1 METEQDSRSR
11 AAPTT
16 LLAGAAT
23 SRLWL
28 RVSVSV
34 AVALA
39 FADASIAVLALPQ
52 IVDRLHT
59 SISHV
64 IWVIGAYNV
73 ALIVG
78 ALAIIPMARR
88 LTSRRALIAGLGV
101 FGFASLGS
109 GLANTLTVLV
119 VMRCVQGLGGALL
132 LCASLP
138 LFADSARPGESPL
151 ASWAAAAA
159 FGAAVG
165 PAVGGLL
172 TQVFDW
178 RAIFL
183 AQAPFAAL
191 AAVAAWHAHS
201 QTTKQSAELADDATS
216 LDLGPAADTRG
227 RRLNPP
233 TANLALTF
241 LSAGL
246 IGALFLVTI
255 LLINAWGL
263 TPLGAAA
270 IVSAIPLA
278 TLLAERVTRGLSP
291 VLLALGGTL
300 ALAAGLGGLALVT
313 HRELAPVIVSL
324 ALCGAG
330 LGLAFP
336 ALTGEALRSAGKPV
350 ARAARTVAARDA
362 GLLLGLLILTPVF
375 VHELDKASKAA
386 VPPVA
391 AAVYTAPIP
400 DAMKNQIAGGLL
412 AAYASAPQSRL
423 PDLGPTF
430 KQAGAQASPQIKHQ
444 LALLESRIH
453 AQIERAATH
462 SFRRPLL
469 YCALLALLVIPLIG
483 LRLGWPTRPKGA
495 AAGPPAG
502 A

>member
-1 METEQDSRSR
+1 METKPDNRSR
-11 AAPTT
+11 PASTT
-16 LLAGAAT
+16 MPAGATT
-23 SRLWL
+23 SRTWL

-64 IWVIGAYNV
+64 IWVIGAYNL

-78 ALAIIPMARR
+78 SLAIIPVAGR
-88 LTSRRALIAGLGV
+88 LTSRPALITGLGV
-101 FGFASLGS
+101 FGLASLGS
-109 GLANTLTVLV
+109 GLANSLSVLV

-183 AQAPFAAL
+183 AQAPFAA
-191 AAVAAWHAHS
+191 VAAGAAWRAHI
-201 QTTKQSAELADDATS
+201 QTTRQSAELADDTTS
-216 LDLGPAADTRG
+216 LDLEPAAEPHG

-246 IGALFLVTI
+246 IGALFLVTV

-270 IVSAIPLA
+270 IVSAIPIA
-278 TLLAERVTRGLSP
+278 TLLTERATRGLSP
-291 VLLALGGTL
+291 VLLAFAGAV
-300 ALAAGLGGLALVT
+300 ALAAGLVGLALVT
-313 HRELAPVIVSL
+313 HRELGWVAVSL
-324 ALCGAG
+324 ALCGVG

-336 ALTGEALRSAGKPV
+336 ALTGDALRSSGKPV

-362 GLLLGLLILTPVF
+362 GLLLGLVVLTPVF
-375 VHELDKASKAA
+375 VHELDKASKTA

-400 DAMKNQIAGGLL
+400 IGMKNQIAGGLL
-412 AAYASAPQSRL
+412 AAYASAPQSQL

-430 KQAGAQASPQIKHQ
+430 KLAAAQASPQTKVQ
-444 LALLESRIH
+444 LALLESKVH
-453 AQIERAATH
+453 DQIERAATH

-469 YCALLALLVIPLIG
+469 YCALFALLVIPLIG
-483 LRLGWPTRPKGA
+483 ARLGYASRAKGS
-495 AAGPPAG
+495 AAGPAAG
-502 A
+502 T

>member
-1 METEQDSRSR
+1 METEQDNRNRS
-11 AAPTT
+11 ATTT
-16 LLAGAAT
+16 LLAGATT
-23 SRLWL
+23 SRFWL

-78 ALAIIPMARR
+78 SLLIIPFARR
-88 LTSRRALIAGLGV
+88 LTSRPALIVGLAI
-101 FGFASLGS
+101 FGLASLGS
-109 GLANTLTVLV
+109 GLANTLTVLII
-119 VMRCVQGLGGALL
+119 MRCVQGLGGALL

-183 AQAPFAAL
+183 AQAPFAAV
-191 AAVAAWHAHS
+191 AAGAAWHAHI

-216 LDLGPAADTRG
+216 LDLGPAAETRG

-233 TANLALTF
+233 VANLGLLF

-246 IGALFLVTI
+246 IGALFLVTV
-255 LLINAWGL
+255 LLINAWGM

-270 IVSAIPLA
+270 VVSAIPLA
-278 TLLAERVTRGLSP
+278 TLITERMTRGLSP
-291 VLLALGGTL
+291 VPLAVCGAV
-300 ALAAGLGGLALVT
+300 ALAAGLVGLALVT
-313 HRELAPVIVSL
+313 HRQLGWVVVSL
-324 ALCGAG
+324 ALCGIG

-336 ALTGEALRSAGKPV
+336 ALTGDALRSSGKPV

-362 GLLLGLLILTPVF
+362 GLLLGLVLLTPVF
-375 VHELDKASKAA
+375 VHELQKAQKIAL
-386 VPPVA
+386 PPVA
-391 AAVYTAPIP
+391 AAVYSAPIP
-400 DAMKNQIAGGLL
+400 TAMKDQIAVGLL
-412 AAYASAPQSRL
+412 AANASAPQSQL
-423 PDLGPTF
+423 PDLRPTF
-430 KQAGAQASPQIKHQ
+430 RRAAAQASPQTRVE
-444 LALLESRIH
+444 LARLESKIH
-453 AQIERAATH
+453 DQIERAATH

-469 YCALLALLVIPLIG
+469 YCALFALLVIPLIG
-483 LRLGWPTRPKGA
+483 LRLVFSTPARDTA
-495 AAGPPAG
+495 SGPATS

>member
-1 METEQDSRSR
+1 METEQDIRGR
-11 AAPTT
+11 AASTT

-23 SRLWL
+23 SRFWL

-64 IWVIGAYNV
+64 IWVIGAYNL

-88 LTSRRALIAGLGV
+88 LTSRPAMIAGLGV
-101 FGFASLGS
+101 FGLASLGS
-109 GLANTLTVLV
+109 GVANTLTVLV

-165 PAVGGLL
+165 PAIGGLL

-191 AAVAAWHAHS
+191 AAVAAWQAHS
-201 QTTKQSAELADDATS
+201 QTTKQSAELADNATS
-216 LDLGPAADTRG
+216 LDLGPGADTRG

-246 IGALFLVTI
+246 IGALFLVTV

-263 TPLGAAA
+263 TPFGAAA

-278 TLLAERVTRGLSP
+278 TLITERVTRGLSP
-291 VLLALGGTL
+291 VLLALAGAV
-300 ALAAGLGGLALVT
+300 ALGAGLVGLALVT
-313 HRELAPVIVSL
+313 HRELAWVVVSL

-336 ALTGEALRSAGKPV
+336 ALTGDALRSSGKPV

-375 VHELDKASKAA
+375 VHELDKASKTA

-400 DAMKNQIAGGLL
+400 VAMKNQIAGGLL
-412 AAYASAPQSRL
+412 AAYASAPQSQL

-430 KQAGAQASPQIKHQ
+430 KLAGAQASPETRVQ
-444 LALLESRIH
+444 LALLESKIH

-469 YCALLALLVIPLIG
+469 YCALFALLVIPLIG
-483 LRLGWPTRPKGA
+483 LRLGFSTRPRGA